1 VLGRRFRCY
10 AIDLPG
16 QGDSPAAAGPPTP
29 AGGAAALLATL
40 AARRL
45 LPAAA
50 VGNSAG
56 GAAAVLAEAQ
66 RPGSFLAIFAYEPVA
81 APDADA
87 PDAAAAAAGG
97 SGRGGESGGAPPS
110 SGSAPLAAMARR
122 RRRAF
127 PSRAA
132 AAQSLAGRPPF
143 SLLDPEC
150 RRLYFAH
157 GLRDAPGGGV
167 ELKCG
172 PETEAAMFESH
183 DPAPPVDPR
192 RVRCPV
198 AVAAGRS
205 TPGSLHARLPAL
217 AAELAAALPAGS
229 LHAFPELTH
238 LGPLEDPRRVGAAA
252 LAFFEAA
259 GAAGA
264 AGGPPPRQQ
273 RSRL

>member
-1 VLGRRFRCY
+1 
-10 AIDLPG
+10 
-16 QGDSPAAAGPPTP
+16 
-29 AGGAAALLATL
+29 
-40 AARRL
+40 
-45 LPAAA
+45 
-50 VGNSAG
+50 
-56 GAAAVLAEAQ
+56 
-66 RPGSFLAIFAYEPVA
+66 
-81 APDADA
+81 
-87 PDAAAAAAGG
+87 
-97 SGRGGESGGAPPS
+97 
-110 SGSAPLAAMARR
+110 
-122 RRRAF
+122 
-127 PSRAA
+127 
-132 AAQSLAGRPPF
+132 
-143 SLLDPEC
+143 
-150 RRLYFAH
+150 
-157 GLRDAPGGGV
+157 
-167 ELKCG
+167 
-172 PETEAAMFESH
+172 MFESH